1 MKDLWILTTFTIVA
15 LWSVVFVTTA
25 KQGAVSDEV
34 SMLHKDSP
42 PSKRS
47 K

>member
-15 LWSVVFVTTA
+15 LRFVVFLMTV

-34 SMLHKDSP
+34 SMLNKDSSS
-42 PSKRS
+42 SKRS